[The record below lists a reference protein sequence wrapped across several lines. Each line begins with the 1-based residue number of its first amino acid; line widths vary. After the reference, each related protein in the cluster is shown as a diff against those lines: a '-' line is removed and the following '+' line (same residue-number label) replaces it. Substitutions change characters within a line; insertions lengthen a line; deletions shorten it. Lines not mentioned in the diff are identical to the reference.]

1 MREQLNNNPAA
12 QLAVIAVLLLAG
24 GFFLITKMGG
34 GGEEAAEEAPPITS
48 TAPTEEGVVPV
59 EEGTAPATASAA
71 VPQGVTTTPRLPQAV
86 LDAWRADRT
95 VVLLFVH
102 DGGIDDKL
110 VRKTTANLSGF
121 PETMIFEIPASQI
134 AQYTAVTE
142 GVGLQ
147 RVPALVVLSPRHL
160 NQQVPTA
167 SISYGFQTRASVEQ
181 AVIDAGYKGPTLE
194 YHP

>member
-24 GFFLITKMGG
+24 GFFLVTKMGG
-34 GGEEAAEEAPPITS
+34 GGEEAAEEAPPVTS
-48 TAPTEEGVVPV
+48 TAPTEGAVAPV
-59 EEGTAPATASAA
+59 EEGAAPATASVA

-86 LDAWRADRT
+86 LDAWRQDRT
-95 VVLLFVH
+95 VALLFVH

-110 VRKTTANLSGF
+110 VRETTDSLSSF
-121 PETMIFEIPASQI
+121 PETAVFVVPASEI
-134 AQYTAVTE
+134 AGYTAVTE

-147 RVPALVVLSPRHL
+147 RVPALVVLSPRRVS
-160 NQQVPTA
+160 QQVPTA

-181 AVIDAGYKGPTLE
+181 AVIDAGYEGPTLP